1 MWKIVCLVLCES
13 PSLEIKPKKMY
24 MEKDWK
30 FVKFYLCDLIQC
42 SWNWQLMTFMFT
54 FYTSVIVIYDC

>member
-1 MWKIVCLVLCES
+1 
-13 PSLEIKPKKMY
+13 MY
-24 MEKDWK
+24 MKKDWK

-54 FYTSVIVIYDC
+54 FYTSVIVIYDS